1 MSRSVV
7 ILRKKALVLGI
18 SSVLAGWAASDGLYA
33 EVSDSIAPNEAKPV
47 STPTPTEPE
56 FWPPTKTA
64 TIDQQNPS
72 LDAISGIEISSDKNI
87 SMQGGTL
94 KIPSADKVIKVT
106 NTATVPGI
114 VGQSGTNTLNLTSTG
129 TAVEVGANAT
139 GVKVENGSLTISG
152 EGSITAA
159 KDAANTT
166 GVSVAGGT
174 LTIDGSTIE
183 GSKAAIAIA
192 GGDSVT
198 FKGSSVIVGLG
209 DTLAAVD
216 ASGIVASDSAKPVTL
231 NIQDGTFTG
240 EIKGGGSKDD
250 KITITATTGDGI
262 KGNISGFETI
272 DIQGTGWTAQGH
284 VSGADKLKTNSAIE
298 DLYVSKKDSELV
310 KSADPNILRI
320 KMASETLAIET
331 DTASGA
337 DGKVKN
343 LHILDATHLKLSDG
357 KSSSPGPATV
367 DTITVGDTAGW
378 QVDGL
383 AKDVSVVK
391 TNGTI
396 ENLYVNAQQLIG
408 SGHGSLGVNSK
419 GADNL
424 TIATNN
430 KSGDGLGKVGTLYIY
445 GNNTKLTL
453 SDDVKD
459 HKPGFASID
468 NIFVDGITDW
478 HVNGFA
484 SRVEALNTLGTVN
497 NLYVYDQNYAPSTI
511 KNSEAETLRVRSD
524 KLEVNTLRL
533 SPSAVGKIDHLH
545 ILGATELNLNKD
557 SSDLAEID
565 KITVGGTTGW
575 RVKGLASKVNNLTT
589 SSAINNLYVNS
600 QPPTSPQVPIVQ
612 PDTLYVVPDSNS
624 LAVTTITAEG
634 ATGAIT
640 NLNISGN
647 PKLSGSGPI
656 TVNNIEVNDSGWTVS
671 PQLEGV
677 KKVTANSPTPAP
689 ASQEPVINTISLN
702 PPSVRSGSGNV
713 TGTLNITVDKDPIKI
728 TATEPGLIAT
738 VNVGS
743 NAFVDSITNA
753 KTINITG
760 SGWEFEELVT
770 NPETI
775 DVAKGLTV
783 DAINSVFSGTTVAT
797 PKETL
802 NVAFDHLADV
812 NGYLNIGGDGTISNI
827 DFSTVVNRPSLMY
840 TPSTSITK
848 DNIGNIEGNLAK
860 ADTLVLTGNVT
871 TTGLPKGFSGIEY
884 PSPPAEIN
892 PNLKR
897 LGLGGI
903 VNDTI
908 ITTELVADLVVSP
921 SENGENGNNSKPTI
935 SIPFTASGMP
945 SAFYLKTAGTGSYS
959 IDFSSADRPTT
970 TFEIAGG
977 TVTALNN
984 GAALNDKLIITAG
997 TLPDVDISSMSALS
1011 INGSAKNG
1019 PGWNAPGTFS
1029 NLNSLDITSSGEVAA
1044 LNVAGQPLSK
1054 PSGATLNVLTTSTQQ
1069 LPVTIASGGKL
1080 AELHASDGANLG
1092 AIDVGGTLGTI
1103 IATTGA
1109 SLGAIDV
1116 GGELTKLNANTGS
1129 SFGTINVASGGKLP
1143 TLNATGA
1150 ILGDITIVDSGILS
1164 TLNAIEGT
1172 TLGDITIADGGTL
1185 STLTATG
1192 STLGAITV
1200 ADGGTLTT
1208 LYAKEGARLGD
1219 IVGAQTT
1226 VNIAKGASL
1235 GAITN
1240 ASTVNINGVA
1250 NTLGPITNAG
1260 TVNASSLAFE
1270 QVQVGS
1276 GLPAGAKTGSTSGQ
1290 NLVLNTPKKAV
1301 NLTTKR
1307 IGTLTLGSGAKL
1319 GATSGGV
1326 NNLAITGSDWS
1337 AGTIPM
1343 TPDAKGTATV
1353 NIGADVNVA
1362 GITVTNSSVGTR
1374 ATEEPQPLNLTI
1386 TPIPTGATEQTL
1398 AVTTSGNISDDL
1410 NFSGLPKGTTV
1421 NLEEAG
1427 GSLKGNIKGVN
1438 NVVFSGD
1445 SKFNGTIEADSV
1457 KVTGKLNAMQS
1468 ASAEASLTVS
1478 RSAPASRAAFGE
1490 PPQPALDI
1498 ASGGTLVINSPISF
1512 KAGYQQNGEIDLEPV
1527 LDASARQSVV
1537 LPSVN
1542 VSSITIGPDAKVVFD
1557 SSKVSAEQIV
1567 FDPSKDSADQYVL
1580 MKAESDI
1587 NQPVKVAATNEQYDH
1602 YYAMLT
1608 SSDKKSSNKQLMV
1621 LATQPMQAFVCDMA
1635 AAGGAPASAVRAVDV
1650 AVAPKNPTEA
1660 AAARSRT
1667 RTTGD
1672 PLNTFVVQRA
1682 STPASAAQ
1690 LAKQLTPNNTGSN
1703 ITASRDAQQMSS
1715 KAIDTRNTNR
1725 RTGMNSG
1732 DMMESGGVW
1741 IQYAYNNAKQ
1751 DEKDGVSGYKDKTNG
1766 FTLGADWE
1774 LDPMFDAGVA
1784 YTYAKSDI
1792 SGEGV
1797 GSGSTM
1803 DSKNHIFTLYGS
1815 YDQDDMFMDGMI
1827 SYASGDNKGHRN
1839 VSGNR
1844 VQSSYDSKS
1853 WGIGLSGGMTLPTS
1867 EEWSWQPLVAFNYY
1881 RITTDDYRESA
1892 PLSHLAFDQ
1901 VKNDN
1906 YTIMELGAGVRLMG
1920 DIQMDDLA
1928 FRPAFKLMVLHD
1940 FKDDP
1945 VTMTAHYAAGGESF
1959 VVHGA
1964 KRDTTRYQF
1973 AASVDMDLHDNMTL
1987 SFNYSHDWMDNFKS
2001 DGFIARLRYDF

>member
-1 MSRSVV
+1 MSRTV
-7 ILRKKALVLGI
+7 IMLRKKALVLGI
-18 SSVLAGWAASDGLYA
+18 SSVLAGWAASDGLCA
-33 EVSDSIAPNEAKPV
+33 EEANPPSTPVAPGKALTPDAPGNTPASDGSGQPPVSDPLDK
-47 STPTPTEPE
+47 
-56 FWPPTKTA
+56 WPPKNKMTIKDDKTE
-64 TIDQQNPS
+64 T
-72 LDAISGIEISSDKNI
+72 AITGIEIKELAKNI
-87 SMQGGTL
+87 SLEGGEL
-94 KIPSADKVIKVT
+94 EIPTDVTIKVT
-106 NTATVPGI
+106 GTADGASI
-114 VGQSGTNTLNLTSTG
+114 VGQSGANTLTLTNTKQAS
-129 TAVEVGANAT
+129 VEVGAGAT
-139 GVKVENGSLTISG
+139 GVKVVGQSLTISG
-152 EGSITAA
+152 AGSITATT
-159 KDAANTT
+159 DATNTT

-174 LTIDGSTIE
+174 LTINGSTIE
-183 GSKAAIAIA
+183 GSKAAIKVPAAATGNITLNFQGNSAI
-192 GGDSVT
+192 T
-198 FKGSSVIVGLG
+198 GLG
-209 DTLAAVD
+209 ESPVPALD
-216 ASGIVASDSAKPVTL
+216 ASSGTGPVTV
-231 NIQDGTFTG
+231 NIEGGTFTG
-240 EIKGGGSKDD
+240 DIIGSYKNKKD
-250 KITITATTGDGI
+250 KITISATMGDGI
-262 KGNISGFETI
+262 KGSISNFETI
-272 DIQGTGWTAQGH
+272 NIDGTGWTVQGWAE
-284 VSGADKLKTNSAIE
+284 G
-298 DLYVSKKDSELV
+298 
-310 KSADPNILRI
+310 
-320 KMASETLAIET
+320 
-331 DTASGA
+331 
-337 DGKVKN
+337 
-343 LHILDATHLKLSDG
+343 LS
-357 KSSSPGPATV
+357 T
-367 DTITVGDTAGW
+367 
-378 QVDGL
+378 
-383 AKDVSVVK
+383 
-391 TNGTI
+391 
-396 ENLYVNAQQLIG
+396 
-408 SGHGSLGVNSK
+408 
-419 GADNL
+419 
-424 TIATNN
+424 
-430 KSGDGLGKVGTLYIY
+430 
-445 GNNTKLTL
+445 
-453 SDDVKD
+453 
-459 HKPGFASID
+459 
-468 NIFVDGITDW
+468 
-478 HVNGFA
+478 
-484 SRVEALNTLGTVN
+484 
-497 NLYVYDQNYAPSTI
+497 
-511 KNSEAETLRVRSD
+511 
-524 KLEVNTLRL
+524 
-533 SPSAVGKIDHLH
+533 
-545 ILGATELNLNKD
+545 
-557 SSDLAEID
+557 
-565 KITVGGTTGW
+565 
-575 RVKGLASKVNNLTT
+575 LTT

-600 QPPTSPQVPIVQ
+600 QPPTPPQVPIVQ

-624 LAVTTITAEG
+624 LAVSTTG
-634 ATGAIT
+634 STGVIT
-640 NLNISGN
+640 NLNISGTPTALIAAPIAVETIVINKGSTLALNASEDDKKNWATGVKSLTTSNAISTLNVNSAALKDLLKIDDGALNVNSSNLAVTTIKDNDNGAAGSITNLNITGTPKLTAAAPITVGKIEVNSNSSLALNNWATGVTALTTSSPIKNVYVNSAAELSDLPKAEGSALNVNSQTLAVTTSPDKGVIENLNISGN
-647 PKLSGSGPI
+647 PQLSGSGI
-656 TVNNIEVNDSGWTVS
+656 TVNNITVNSSCSENECWKLAA
-671 PQLEGV
+671 PLNGV
-677 KKVTANSPTPAP
+677 NSVNAKNPTPAP
-689 ASQEPVINTISLN
+689 AITEPVIKAITVTGSGAVAPSPDGSLN
-702 PPSVRSGSGNV
+702 INSPSGSKN
-713 TGTLNITVDKDPIKI
+713 PIKI

-738 VNVGS
+738 VNVSKG
-743 NAFVDSITNA
+743 AYVDSITNA
-753 KTINITG
+753 KTINIRG
-760 SGWEFEELVT
+760 SDWEFEELVT

-783 DAINSVFSGTTVAT
+783 NAINSVFSGTTVAT

-812 NGYLNIGGDGTISNI
+812 NGYLNIGGDGTISDI

-840 TPSTSITK
+840 TPSTSITQ

-871 TTGLPKGFSGIEY
+871 TTGLPKGFTGIEY
-884 PSPPAEIN
+884 PSPPAKIDR
-892 PNLKR
+892 NLKR

-921 SENGENGNNSKPTI
+921 SKNGKNGNNSKPTI

-945 SAFYLKTAGTGSYS
+945 SAFYLKTVEKGSYS

-977 TVTALNN
+977 TVTSLKNV
-984 GAALNDKLIITAG
+984 AALNDQLIITAG
-997 TLPDVDISSMSALS
+997 NLPNVDIDSMSTLS
-1011 INGSAKNG
+1011 INGS
-1019 PGWNAPGTFS
+1019 GWMAPGTFS
-1029 NLNSLDITSSGEVAA
+1029 NLNSLDITSSGVVAA
-1044 LNVAGQPLSK
+1044 LNVAGLPLSK
-1054 PSGATLNVLTTSTQQ
+1054 PSGATLNVLTTSAQQ
-1069 LPVTIASGGKL
+1069 LPVTIDGTL
-1080 AELHASDGANLG
+1080 TELHASDGANLG

-1103 IATTGA
+1103 IAKKGT

-1116 GGELTKLNANTGS
+1116 GGVLSELNAEPGS
-1129 SFGTINVASGGKLP
+1129 SFGAINVASGGELP
-1143 TLNATGA
+1143 TLIATGA
-1150 ILGDITIVDSGILS
+1150 
-1164 TLNAIEGT
+1164 

-1192 STLGAITV
+1192 ATLGAIKV
-1200 ADGGTLTT
+1200 VEGGTLEKLKANKGTT
-1208 LYAKEGARLGD
+1208 LGD
-1219 IVGAQTT
+1219 IVGAQKVT
-1226 VNIAKGASL
+1226 IADGASL

-1240 ASTVNINGVA
+1240 ATEVNISGVA
-1250 NTLGPITNAG
+1250 TTLGPITNAG
-1260 TVNASSLAFE
+1260 TVNAGSLPFE

-1326 NNLAITGSDWS
+1326 NNLAITGNDWS

-1343 TPDAKGTATV
+1343 TPDDKDTATV
-1353 NIGADVNVA
+1353 NIGPGVNVA
-1362 GITVTNSSVGTR
+1362 GITVPNSSVGTR

-1398 AVTTSGNISDDL
+1398 AVTTSGNISGDL

-1498 ASGGTLVINSPISF
+1498 ASGGTLVINNPISF

-1567 FDPSKDSADQYVL
+1567 FDPSKDSAGQYVL

-1751 DEKDGVSGYKDKTNG
+1751 DEKDGVYGYKDKTNG